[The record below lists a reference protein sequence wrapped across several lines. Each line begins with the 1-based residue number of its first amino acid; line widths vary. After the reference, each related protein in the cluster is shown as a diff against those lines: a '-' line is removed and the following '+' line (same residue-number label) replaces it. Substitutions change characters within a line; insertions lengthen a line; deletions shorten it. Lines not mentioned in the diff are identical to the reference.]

1 MIRIKSSIFRNI
13 GLLSLKAAF
22 FLTLIILSGCSGSK
36 SVITTETDSV
46 RYSLISIIHA
56 DANYLYHVDGQ
67 AKKAN
72 DEALKESIEIIIC
85 FQIIII

>member
-1 MIRIKSSIFRNI
+1 M
-13 GLLSLKAAF
+13 
-22 FLTLIILSGCSGSK
+22 
-36 SVITTETDSV
+36 

-72 DEALKESIEIIIC
+72 DEALKESIETAQNAKHGEVFIFHQKPERKAFFLFPRKESI
-85 FQIIII
+85 